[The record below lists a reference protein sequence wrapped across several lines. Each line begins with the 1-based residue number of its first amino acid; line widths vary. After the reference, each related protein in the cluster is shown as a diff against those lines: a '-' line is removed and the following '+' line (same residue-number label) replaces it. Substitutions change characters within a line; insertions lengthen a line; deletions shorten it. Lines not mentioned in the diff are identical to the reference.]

1 MEMIDMSKGKKT
13 VQRSINRSCYGV
25 VPKRAQRVHLHH
37 LVFEF
42 HSAVSPRRGMQLVEI
57 QIRETCA
64 LNASEISAAALN
76 PQDCC
81 FTSIERA
88 DHFTNKIAAAS
99 STIRLHDRDCNIDS
113 APFWHYSREFPC
125 LRIRSGFSRESYF
138 FSDC

>member
-57 QIRETCA
+57 QIRETCT
-64 LNASEISAAALN
+64 LNASEVSAAPLN
-76 PQDCC
+76 PHDCC
-81 FTSIERA
+81 FVPVERIQLLDFRA
-88 DHFTNKIAAAS
+88 GVPTAKIRNAQ
-99 STIRLHDRDCNIDS
+99 
-113 APFWHYSREFPC
+113 
-125 LRIRSGFSRESYF
+125 IRSQQVGPVAQKFRFVEALGNPIVPAIF
-138 FSDC
+138 EEL